1 MSDHKELD
9 TLPGYKVGD
18 IVAFKTDPSRQGPI
32 VEILPPIKEQNR
44 YRVFH
49 SPEDIR
55 EYLQDQIV
63 LLADLVE
70 HSNTEDR
77 LSSDEFL
84 ACLNALR
91 LNHPQVDSIYALY
104 AARIQFIPFQF
115 KPLLRFLRADR
126 PRLLIAD
133 EVGVGKTI
141 EAGLILRELESRQEL
156 DNVLVVC
163 PKALVSKWRSEMRRF
178 DEDFIHLSSEQLR
191 YCLRETDLD
200 GVWPNQYS
208 RAIVHLELLRREE
221 YLAGKDGRRPLP
233 GLATLSPPP
242 KFDLVI
248 VDEAHHVRNPDTL
261 SHQVAEFLC
270 DVSEA
275 AILMT
280 ATPIQIGA
288 ENLFHLLN
296 LLRPD
301 QFIDFTQFQEMAQPN
316 RYLNRA
322 IRFVRTKQ
330 PPDQW
335 YERAQT
341 ALVAAAET
349 DWGKQVLKHDPRF
362 ARWKERLQK
371 RDDLD
376 DKERVRFIRDIEE
389 VHTLAHVMNR
399 TRRRDI
405 GRFTIREPYTVEVP
419 FTESQQAFYD
429 ALIAFRR
436 EMLALDYPQAVIR
449 LITDTLERQ
458 AASCLPALVPALDT
472 FLRTGKFR
480 TEELTDDLEW
490 DDARDLPPS
499 LIEKGCEL
507 RAMAVALPEEDPKL
521 NELKHIV
528 SETISS
534 SGPRKVLIFSFFLH
548 TLSYLERQLRT
559 AGYRVAVVNGRV
571 DDERREILRNRFRL
585 PNEHDDAIDIL
596 LSSEVGCEGL
606 DYEFCNRLV
615 NYDIPWNP
623 MRVEQRIGRI
633 DRFGQQS
640 DKVQIYNFV
649 TPGTVEERIVFRCY
663 DRLGIFRDTIGDIEE
678 VLGRLT
684 QAITDTALDI
694 SLTQQQAEEKAKQ
707 LADNALREIEE
718 QRRLEEQSKELL
730 GLDRALLDEVEKVQ
744 EEGRFISPLEL
755 RQMIDEY
762 LAHRCENATILGDER
777 RDGVVRIRANRAD
790 RDRLRSDLHQL
801 QIRDRTMLET
811 RRWLISD
818 APLFAVTFHQKTA
831 LEHRDIP
838 FITPIHALTKMAIQ
852 YWNSYHDQQLVTQV
866 KLKTTEHPT
875 GYYAFAYY
883 LWEKVSIDFG
893 VRLVPLVWDLR
904 REKLDQ
910 TIPADLP
917 NLLRQGHDTQAM
929 DESLTQEIAPALHK
943 LEEAIHEQR
952 QAEVRKLIK
961 TNRQLAEQQ
970 LASLARYYD
979 RRVARINEELSAAT
993 DRRIQRMKRS
1003 ELHRIQ
1009 QERERR
1015 RREIEERKKA
1025 DIISQRVAYGVLE
1038 VYQHAN

>member
-1 MSDHKELD
+1 MSEHKLAD
-9 TLPGYKVGD
+9 SPCYKVGD

-32 VEILPPIKEQNR
+32 VEILTPIKGQNR

-55 EYLQDQIV
+55 EYLHDQII
-63 LLADLVE
+63 LLEDIVE
-70 HSNTEDR
+70 NSVSEDE
-77 LSSDEFL
+77 LSSGEFL

-156 DNVLVVC
+156 GNVLVVC
-163 PKALVSKWRSEMRRF
+163 PKALVTKWRAEMRRF
-178 DEDFIHLSSEQLR
+178 DEDFIPMSSEQLR

-200 GVWPNQYS
+200 GAWPSQYS
-208 RAIVHLELLRREE
+208 RAIIHLELLRREE

-301 QFIDFTQFQEMAQPN
+301 QFIDFAQFQEMAQPN

-330 PPDQW
+330 PPEQW
-335 YERAQT
+335 YEKSQT
-341 ALVAAAET
+341 ALVSAAET

-371 RDDLD
+371 SDYLD

-405 GRFTIREPYTVEVP
+405 GRFTIREPYTVGVP

-436 EMLALDYPQAVIR
+436 EMLALDYPQSVIR

-458 AASCLPALVPALDT
+458 AASCLPALVPALDS

-490 DDARDLPPS
+490 DGERDLPPS
-499 LIEKGCEL
+499 LVEKARGL
-507 RAMAVALPEEDPKL
+507 RAMAFALPPDEDPKL
-521 NELKHIV
+521 DKLKHIV
-528 SETISS
+528 SDTVKS
-534 SGPRKVLIFSFFLH
+534 SGPRKVLVFSFFLH
-548 TLSYLERQLRT
+548 TLSYLEHQLRE

-571 DDERREILRNRFRL
+571 DDEIREILRNRFRL
-585 PNEHDDAIDIL
+585 PNEHNDAIDIL

-640 DKVQIYNFV
+640 EKVQIYNFV

-684 QAITDTALDI
+684 QAINDTALDI
-694 SLTQQQAEEKAKQ
+694 SLTKQQAEEKAKQ

-718 QRRLEEQSKELL
+718 QRRLEERSKELL

-762 LAHRCENATILGDER
+762 LAHRCENATILGDGKRE
-777 RDGVVRIRANRAD
+777 GVVKIRANRDD
-790 RDRLRSDLHQL
+790 RERLRSDLYQL
-801 QIRDRTMLET
+801 QNQDRTMLET
-811 RRWLISD
+811 RRWLIGD
-818 APLFAVTFHQKTA
+818 EPLFAVTFHQKTA
-831 LEHRDIP
+831 LEHRDVP
-838 FITPIHALTKMAIQ
+838 FITPIHALTKMAIK
-852 YWNSYHDQQLVTQV
+852 YWNSYHDKQLVTQV
-866 KLKTTEHPT
+866 KLETTEYPA
-875 GYYAFAYY
+875 GRYVFAYY
-883 LWEKVSIDFG
+883 LWETVSIDFG
-893 VRLVPLVWDLR
+893 ISLISLVWDLT
-904 REKLDQ
+904 REKLSQ
-910 TIPADLP
+910 TMPSDLP
-917 NLLRQGHDTQAM
+917 SLLRQGHDAQIM
-929 DESLTQEIAPALHK
+929 DENLTREIELALHK
-943 LEEAIHEQR
+943 LEEAIHEKR
-952 QAEVRKLIK
+952 QAEVTKLIK
-961 TNRQLAEQQ
+961 TNKQLAEQQ

-979 RRVARINEELSAAT
+979 RRVARIDEELSAAT
-993 DRRIQRMKRS
+993 DRRIQRMKNS
-1003 ELHRIQ
+1003 ELRRIQ
-1009 QERERR
+1009 QEQERR
-1015 RREIEERKKA
+1015 QREIEARKKA
-1025 DIISQRVAYGVLE
+1025 DIISQRVAYGLLE
-1038 VYQHAN
+1038 VHKYAN